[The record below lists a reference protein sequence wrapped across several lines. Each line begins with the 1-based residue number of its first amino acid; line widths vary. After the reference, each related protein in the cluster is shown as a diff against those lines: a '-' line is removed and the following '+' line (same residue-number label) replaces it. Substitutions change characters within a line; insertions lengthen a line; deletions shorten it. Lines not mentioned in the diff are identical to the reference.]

1 MKTCYSNIQNFEL
14 LVICK
19 TYNQAEF
26 ITDAMNGFVVQE
38 TTFPYVCLIIDDAS
52 TDGEQDVIREFLDK
66 EFIMEKAEYH
76 DHKLAEIVIARHKTN
91 LNCTFAVYFL
101 KENLYNTDKKRPLVE
116 EWSSHCKYEALCEGD
131 DYWTDPLKL
140 QRQVDYLEK
149 HPEIDICAHSCQI
162 IHMQSGQT
170 SYNSVSNKELV
181 IPVEEVIIGGGNFVG
196 TATLVFRRTIAENLS
211 KFREYLDFDYTLQ
224 IDGSIRGGMGY
235 LPECMSI
242 YRSLVPG
249 SWSVQSKTSPEYL
262 SFQEKKNQMFS
273 FLDSEYNSRFH
284 NAIMARLLKDEIS
297 TNTSGV
303 TNRKALTEYSEGFKI
318 LPLKARIRIL
328 MKCYANPICKILN
341 IK

>member
-1 MKTCYSNIQNFEL
+1 MKEDCSFIKKCEV
-14 LVICK
+14 LVRCM
-19 TYNQAEF
+19 TYNQSKY
-26 ITDAMNGFVVQE
+26 ITDALNGFAMQK
-38 TTFPYVCLIIDDAS
+38 TDFPFVCLVMDDAS
-52 TDGEQDVIREFLDK
+52 TDGEQEVIKDFLNRECLMD
-66 EFIMEKAEYH
+66 KAEHY
-76 DHKLAEIVIARHKTN
+76 DHELADIVIVGHKTN
-91 LNCTFAVYFL
+91 QNCTFAVYFL
-101 KENLYNTDKKRPLVE
+101 KKNLYNTGKKEPLIN
-116 EWSSHCKYEALCEGD
+116 EWRTHCKYEALCEGD

-235 LPECMSI
+235 LPECMST
-242 YRSLVPG
+242 YRSMAPG
-249 SWSVQSKTSPEYL
+249 SWSSRTTNSPEYL
-262 SFQEKKNQMFS
+262 SFMEAKNKMFYT
-273 FLDSEYNSRFH
+273 LDAEYNGRFH
-284 NAIMARLLKDEIS
+284 NAIMARMLKDDIS
-297 TNTSGV
+297 MNESGKK
-303 TNRKALTEYSEGFKI
+303 NRKSLRKYTEGFRI
-318 LPLKARIRIL
+318 LPLKAKIRIL
-328 MKCYANPICKILN
+328 MKCYANPICNILN

>member
-1 MKTCYSNIQNFEL
+1 M
-14 LVICK
+14 
-19 TYNQAEF
+19 F
-26 ITDAMNGFVVQE
+26 ITDALNGFAMQK
-38 TTFPYVCLIIDDAS
+38 TDFPFVCLVMDDAS
-52 TDGEQDVIREFLDK
+52 TDGEQDVIRNFLNEKCLMD
-66 EFIMEKAEYH
+66 KAEHYDH
-76 DHKLAEIVIARHKTN
+76 DLADIVIVRHKSN
-91 LNCTFAVYFL
+91 RYCKFAIYFL

-242 YRSLVPG
+242 YRSMVPG
-249 SWSVQSKTSPEYL
+249 SWSSRTANNPEYL
-262 SFQEKKNQMFS
+262 SFMEAKIKMFS
-273 FLDSEYNSRFH
+273 ILDAEYNGRFH
-284 NAIMARLLKDEIS
+284 NAIMARMLKDDIS
-297 TNTSGV
+297 MNESGKK
-303 TNRKALTEYSEGFKI
+303 NRKSLRKYTEGFRI
-318 LPLKARIRIL
+318 LPLKAKIRIL
-328 MKCYANPICKILN
+328 MKCYANPICNILN